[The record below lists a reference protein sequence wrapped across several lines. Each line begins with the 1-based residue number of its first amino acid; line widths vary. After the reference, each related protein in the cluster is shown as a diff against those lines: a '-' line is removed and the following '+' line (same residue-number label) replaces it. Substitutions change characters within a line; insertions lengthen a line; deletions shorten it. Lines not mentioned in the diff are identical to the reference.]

1 MPRTLTA
8 LILAVLLCPAPALA
22 QQGTADVGGKV
33 VDAQGGVLP
42 GVSIVFT
49 NEDTGVVRETMST
62 AEGSYFAS
70 QMVPGRYRISA
81 KLEGFKALDRRGV
94 NLTVG
99 QTTSLDLTM
108 EVGAL
113 AETVTVTGEAALI
126 DLSSAEIGGHISAAE
141 LTELPAASRSYMAFV
156 GNVPGAVFVPT
167 EGFLNDT
174 MLANGQPAAANSVSM
189 DGATNIDDLR
199 GSNVGGQARVANE
212 ALQEVQVITN
222 QFDAE
227 YGRASGAV
235 INAVTKSGTN
245 NFSGAAFAFFTGK
258 RVIARDFF
266 TRVNNLAEP
275 TTGKQ
280 EWGGTFGGPIL
291 RNKLFFFGTVERVV
305 MARNMTGTYPSR
317 PELNFSAVSDEAAW
331 NSMWRLDHQLTR
343 SNTWAFRWLREYAPQ
358 YDRPQV
364 GNNHLTGL
372 SDETDLDQ
380 ALVGTLTT
388 VVSNTM
394 VNTVRLGATLE
405 DTVHANRGIRAQDP
419 ANQTCAICPESM
431 LLGQSLLAP
440 RLEYQSVNLDSAVM
454 DFSINDAYSV
464 EDVFSW
470 FVPDKMGR
478 HDAKFGA
485 KYTYSWISNPDNS
498 QANGVYKF
506 GHDLAFNPANPRTY
520 PERLSIRVPGVREYE
535 MIQRVVELYA
545 QDKWQIKPNFTL
557 SLGVRYD
564 LEITPIDERDNPLF
578 PDPSKYP
585 IDKNNVAPRLGFVWN
600 PDGQS
605 KSVIRGGYGLFY
617 DRTLMGTLDD
627 VLFARKYSTS
637 FIADFPQNAPDP
649 GPAAGRLPADPV
661 LNTPSVT
668 APLTPAIRAIINA
681 AYPPG
686 SVRRNTGEVVWDDPE
701 RTQPFFHQMSV
712 GYEREILRGVS
723 MSADYIRMKGKDMFL
738 NPNLNIPQKVDTTR
752 TGRVEFLDPFGLL
765 SRSLAPGEPTYV
777 GVVRLRTT
785 KYGFSDYDAL
795 NVSVE
800 KRYANNWSLRGA
812 YALGYSRGVVRN
824 QSDTPEFQVGSDIGL
839 DRYFA
844 PANVDR
850 RHIGTISG
858 RTEIPKITG
867 LSVSGNLRLMSG
879 EPFTI
884 HDTTF
889 DLDRNNIGLDPLPAG
904 TYNPLPAAGE
914 HVMRDVENNGGRN
927 GARGPGF
934 MQLDLRASYRIRL
947 GGRRTFDV
955 FGEVFNVTDH
965 ANFTNPSGDLR
976 NTSNFLRLTG
986 LVAVSG
992 LPRQGQLGLRFGF

>member
-1 MPRTLTA
+1 MQNRSLT
-8 LILAVLLCPAPALA
+8 LAVIGLLCALPAFA
-22 QQGTADVGGKV
+22 QQGTADIGGKV
-33 VDAQGGVLP
+33 VDSQGGVLP
-42 GVSIVFT
+42 GVTLVFT
-49 NEDTGVVRETMST
+49 NEDTGLVRESMST
-62 AEGSYFAS
+62 PDGSYFAP

-94 NLTVG
+94 TLTVG

-113 AETVTVTGEAALI
+113 AETLTVTGEAALI
-126 DLSSAEIGGHISAAE
+126 DLSSAEIGGHISAVE

-156 GNVPGAVFVPT
+156 GNVPGARFVPA

-174 MLANGQPAAANSVSM
+174 MLANGQPAAANAVSM

-245 NFSGAAFAFFTGK
+245 NFSGAAFGFFTGK
-258 RVIARDFF
+258 KVISRDFF
-266 TRVNNLAEP
+266 TRVNNLPEP
-275 TTGKQ
+275 STGKD

-291 RNKLFFFGTVERVV
+291 RNRLFFFGTVERVV
-305 MARNMTGTYPSR
+305 LARNMTGTYPTR

-331 NSMWRLDHQLTR
+331 NTMWRIDHQLTR

-364 GNNHLTGL
+364 GNNSLTGL

-394 VNTVRLGATLE
+394 VNTLRLGATLE
-405 DTVHANRGIRAQDP
+405 DTVHANRGIRAQDA
-419 ANQTCAICPESM
+419 ANARCAICPESM

-440 RLEYQSVNLDSAVM
+440 RLEYQSVNVLSSVM

-485 KYTYSWISNPDNS
+485 KYTYSWISNPDNGN
-498 QANGVYKF
+498 ANGTYRF
-506 GHDLAFNPANPRTY
+506 GHDLPFNAADPRTY
-520 PERLSIRVPGVREYE
+520 PERLTIRVPGVREYE
-535 MIQRVVELYA
+535 MVGRVWELYA

-557 SLGVRYD
+557 SLGLRYD
-564 LEITPIDERDNPLF
+564 LEVTPIDERDNPLF
-578 PDPSKYP
+578 SDPSKYP
-585 IDKNNVAPRLGFVWN
+585 VDKNNVAPRLGFVWN
-600 PDGQS
+600 PDGHS
-605 KSVIRGGYGLFY
+605 KSVVRGGYGVFY
-617 DRTLMGTLDD
+617 DRTLMGTIDD
-627 VLFARKYSTS
+627 ILFATKYSRS
-637 FIADFPQNAPDP
+637 FNADFPQNAPDP
-649 GPAAGRLPADPV
+649 GPSSGRFPTEPV
-661 LNTPSVT
+661 LNTTTIS
-668 APLTPAIRAIINA
+668 ALTPAVRAIINA
-681 AYPPG
+681 TYPPG
-686 SVRRNTGEVVWDDPE
+686 ATRRNTGQVDWDDPE
-701 RTQPFFHQMSV
+701 RSQPYFHQMSA
-712 GYEREILRGVS
+712 GYEREILSGVS
-723 MSADYIRMKGKDMFL
+723 MSADYIRMRGKDMFL
-738 NPNLNIPQKVDTTR
+738 NPNLNIGRRVDTSR
-752 TGRVEFLDPFGLL
+752 TGRLEFLDPFGVLN
-765 SRSLAPGEPTYV
+765 RSLSPGEGPYV
-777 GVVRLRTT
+777 GTVRLRTT
-785 KYGFSDYDAL
+785 KYGYSNYDAL
-795 NVSVE
+795 NLSVE

-824 QSDTPEFQVGSDIGL
+824 QGDTPEFQVGSDLNL

-858 RTEIPKITG
+858 RFEIPKTHG
-867 LSVSGNLRLMSG
+867 LSVSGNLRLMGG

-889 DLDRNNIGLDPLPAG
+889 DLDRNGIGLDPLDAG
-904 TYNPLPAAGE
+904 TYNPTAAAGS
-914 HVMRDVENNGGRN
+914 HVMTDVKNDGGRN

-934 MQLDLRASYRIRL
+934 MQLDLRGSYRIRL

-976 NTSNFLRLTG
+976 NSANFLRLTG